1 MCISIRDTRMCIYV
15 HVCAKRNIT
24 GERYNLMTT
33 IIIPDQRMNTI
44 KFHYH
49 PVGGPKTFVFFL
61 KSTNALA
68 HYRHGNNV
76 FALTYRS
83 LTK

>member
-33 IIIPDQRMNTI
+33 IIIPDQRMNKI
-44 KFHYH
+44 KLHYH
-49 PVGGPKTFVFFL
+49 PVGGSKPLFSFI
-61 KSTNALA
+61 SPGM
-68 HYRHGNNV
+68 R
-76 FALTYRS
+76 
-83 LTK
+83 